1 MTRHYTHV
9 GGLGLRPRKLRTHR
23 SKHLVLGAGIAM
35 THARELK
42 AMGLAPEKESAIE
55 STDRVAAAAEL
66 RRMMEEDLA
75 RQITQFEATSLTDHD
90 Q

>member
-1 MTRHYTHV
+1 
-9 GGLGLRPRKLRTHR
+9 
-23 SKHLVLGAGIAM
+23 
-35 THARELK
+35 
-42 AMGLAPEKESAIE
+42 LAPEKESAIE

-75 RQITQFEATSLTDHD
+75 RQITQFPVRQFEATSLTEHD

>member
-1 MTRHYTHV
+1 
-9 GGLGLRPRKLRTHR
+9 
-23 SKHLVLGAGIAM
+23 M

-75 RQITQFEATSLTDHD
+75 RQITQFPVRQFEATSFEDEKED
-90 Q
+90 ENENEEDV